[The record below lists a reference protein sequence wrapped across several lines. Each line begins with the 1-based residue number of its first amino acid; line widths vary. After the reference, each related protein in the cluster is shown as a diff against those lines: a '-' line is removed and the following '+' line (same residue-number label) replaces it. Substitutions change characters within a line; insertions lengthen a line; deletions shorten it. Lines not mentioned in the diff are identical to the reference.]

1 MEMIAPQAAAVPQA
15 KASALLRRASLAL
28 VATVW
33 ASGILF
39 GAYILLFFGGSALG
53 GLTARWNDALQGL
66 HDPAL
71 PSAVIAIGFHF
82 VAGGILLLL
91 GPVQLIGPI
100 RRAAPRL
107 HRWLGRL
114 FELGRS
120 SCRDRV
126 CQYVWISGVVGS

>member
-82 VAGGILLLL
+82 VPGGMAS
-91 GPVQLIGPI
+91 
-100 RRAAPRL
+100 RAAGQEGRAAATLPRRH
-107 HRWLGRL
+107 HRHTAQ
-114 FELGRS
+114 
-120 SCRDRV
+120 DRKSLV
-126 CQYVWISGVVGS
+126 

>member
-1 MEMIAPQAAAVPQA
+1 MV
-15 KASALLRRASLAL
+15 
-28 VATVW
+28 
-33 ASGILF
+33 ILF

-53 GLTARWNDALQGL
+53 VLTAWWNDALQGL

-114 FELGRS
+114 YVGAAAIAGVGGLGFILVKIGRAS
-120 SCRDRV
+120 GRERGW
-126 CQYVWISGVVGS
+126 QYGSISVGAD

>member
-53 GLTARWNDALQGL
+53 GLAERRNDALQGL
-66 HDPAL
+66 HDPAF
-71 PSAVIAIGFHF
+71 PSAAIAIGLHF
-82 VAGGILLLL
+82 VAGGILPLL
-91 GPVQLIGPI
+91 GPAPLTGTI
-100 RRAAPRL
+100 RQPVPPP
-107 HRWLGRL
+107 HPWPGRL
-114 FELGRS
+114 SAGEAALAVCRGLGH
-120 SCRDRV
+120 
-126 CQYVWISGVVGS
+126 Q

>member
-91 GPVQLIGPI
+91 GPVQLLGPL
-100 RRAAPRL
+100 RRQN
-107 HRWLGRL
+107 GRAT
-114 FELGRS
+114 GRE
-120 SCRDRV
+120 RV
-126 CQYVWISGVVGS
+126 CQSV